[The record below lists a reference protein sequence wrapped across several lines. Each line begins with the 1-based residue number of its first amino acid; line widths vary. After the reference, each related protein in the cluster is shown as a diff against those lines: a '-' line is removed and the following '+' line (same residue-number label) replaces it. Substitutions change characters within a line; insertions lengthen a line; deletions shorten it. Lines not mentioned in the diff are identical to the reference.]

1 MDAWRR
7 QTLLLGVEIKRMT
20 AAKELNNDATAEEI
34 STAIYGSYKWKSKY
48 GVDTSAKGKESRTYQ
63 NIVYHS
69 KHEMEVY
76 RDWVEPQIHIGIL
89 SNVHRQVPFILHAVS
104 PGGFKVRVGVYKA
117 DFVATSRDGKPV
129 IIDAKGMAT
138 PVYKLKRAIFEV
150 EYGLRI
156 LEL

>member
-1 MDAWRR
+1 VS
-7 QTLLLGVEIKRMT
+7 TKEIN
-20 AAKELNNDATAEEI
+20 AAL
-34 STAIYGSYKWKSKY
+34 YGTRSKY
-48 GVDTSAKGKESRTYQ
+48 GVDQSAKGKEARTYQ

-76 RDWVEPQIHIGIL
+76 RDYVLPNEHVGVFT
-89 SNVHRQVPFILHAVS
+89 NVRRQVPFILHAVS

-117 DFVATSRDGKPV
+117 DFVATDRNGKPV

-156 LEL
+156 MEL